1 VSGDALSCDCAAR
14 LNVEQTPREMIA
26 SAIASVS
33 SAPMDMAGGV
43 NPIPSTHHAPATLA
57 L

>member
-1 VSGDALSCDCAAR
+1 
-14 LNVEQTPREMIA
+14 MIA
-26 SAIASVS
+26 SAIASAS

-43 NPIPSTHHAPATLA
+43 NPIASTHGDAHATLA

>member
-1 VSGDALSCDCAAR
+1 MWNKRPGK
-14 LNVEQTPREMIA
+14 MIA
-26 SAIASVS
+26 SAIARVS

-43 NPIPSTHHAPATLA
+43 NPIASTHGDAHATLA